1 MTTTSTHGLPAGNG
15 DGREP
20 GTGAVT
26 ALGIGPAPGTDP
38 AVVPGAATDSG
49 FRTAPELHT
58 APGPRIAPG
67 PRTAPGSG
75 PAPGDRVPFFP
86 PDLFH
91 EDRDTLLRLL
101 HEIGTG
107 AEQKFILG
115 DRTRRFEEALRGRLG
130 AADVVACSSGTS
142 ALHLILT
149 ALGVGPGD
157 EVVVPALGCAPLAA
171 AVLHTGAVPVFG
183 DVDPR
188 TLTLDPE
195 DARARVTPR
204 TKALMPA
211 HMFSVMADMP
221 RFTALAAAEGL
232 RLVEDSAVAQGAV
245 LDGTPAGLWGD
256 AGLYSFVQVKSF
268 GMPGEGGAVVTRDE
282 ETGRRVRMLRNH
294 GQDGVHRGLHHVIGV
309 NSRFDEIQ
317 AAFQLHRLPGLDARL
332 ERRARI
338 AAHYTEHLTGLP
350 GVTTPP
356 PGTDG
361 RCYYVYTLL
370 ADDRDA
376 LRDHLSAEGV
386 DTHVYYP
393 KTLPDQ
399 AAFAPV
405 AAGASAASGPGW
417 PHARDAAR
425 RQLSLPVHHRLT
437 DAQVERVTEAVRAHA
452 LRTRG

>member
-1 MTTTSTHGLPAGNG
+1 MTTLSDRGADDALA
-15 DGREP
+15 
-20 GTGAVT
+20 TG
-26 ALGIGPAPGTDP
+26 G
-38 AVVPGAATDSG
+38 
-49 FRTAPELHT
+49 
-58 APGPRIAPG
+58 
-67 PRTAPGSG
+67 
-75 PAPGDRVPFFP
+75 RVPFFP

-101 HEIGTG
+101 YEIGTG
-107 AEQKFILG
+107 ADQKFILG
-115 DRTRRFEEALRGRLG
+115 DHTRRLEDALRERLG

-149 ALGVGPGD
+149 ALGIGPGD

-188 TLTLDPE
+188 TLTLDPA
-195 DARARVTPR
+195 DAETRVTPR

-221 RFTALAAAEGL
+221 RFVTLAAAAGL
-232 RLVEDSAVAQGAV
+232 LLVEDSAVAQGAE
-245 LDGTPAGLWGD
+245 LDGVPAGLWGD

-282 ETGRRVRMLRNH
+282 DTGRRIRMLRNH
-294 GQDGVHRGLHHVIGV
+294 GQDGVRRGLHHVVGV

-317 AAFQLHRLPGLDARL
+317 AAFQLHRLPGLTARL
-332 ERRARI
+332 ERRAAI
-338 AAHYTEHLTGLP
+338 AAHYTEHLAGLP
-350 GVTTPP
+350 GLDTPP
-356 PGTDG
+356 PGTEG
-361 RCYYVYTLL
+361 RCHYVYTLL

-405 AAGASAASGPGW
+405 TAGRPGPGW
-417 PHARDAAR
+417 PRARDAAR

-437 DAQVERVTEAVRAHA
+437 DAQVEHVTDAVRAHV
-452 LRTRG
+452 LRTRR